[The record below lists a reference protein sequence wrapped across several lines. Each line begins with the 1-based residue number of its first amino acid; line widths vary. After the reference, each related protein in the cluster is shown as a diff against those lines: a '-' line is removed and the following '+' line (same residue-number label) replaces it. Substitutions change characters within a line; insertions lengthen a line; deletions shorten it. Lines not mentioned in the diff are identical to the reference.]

1 VSVNG
6 DTADHAKDCR
16 GQQRRESVVQAF
28 HVVQIKEAE
37 GVQFATTLI
46 NNPLRMKPSNPTM
59 LITL

>member
-1 VSVNG
+1 
-6 DTADHAKDCR
+6 
-16 GQQRRESVVQAF
+16 VQAF

-37 GVQFATTLI
+37 GVQLATTLI